1 MNNLFNK
8 LIYFFK
14 VVKFYV
20 NDFFRTTSI
29 NPKNNSKKRFKNR
42 LYENTKYE
50 NARGFDHIYDDVDIS
65 DTHIYDEISD
75 IQTDKLEK
83 HLYDNFNRY
92 DNLRYSNHIYDE
104 VDEAFIKNYYQ
115 SSDNKRELSE
125 ILYKSKIDE
134 NNVKLS
140 KDQKTFTLKHSN
152 NHLNE
157 SRC

>member
-29 NPKNNSKKRFKNR
+29 NPKNNSKKGFKNR

-50 NARGFDHIYDDVDIS
+50 NARGFDPIYDDVDIS

-104 VDEAFIKNYYQ
+104 VNEAFNKNYYQ

-134 NNVKLS
+134 KNVKLS

-152 NHLNE
+152 SHLNE

>member
-1 MNNLFNK
+1 M
-8 LIYFFK
+8 
-14 VVKFYV
+14 
-20 NDFFRTTSI
+20 
-29 NPKNNSKKRFKNR
+29 
-42 LYENTKYE
+42 
-50 NARGFDHIYDDVDIS
+50 
-65 DTHIYDEISD
+65 
-75 IQTDKLEK
+75 EK

-104 VDEAFIKNYYQ
+104 VDEAFNKNYYQ
-115 SSDNKRELSE
+115 SSDNKRKLSE

>member
-29 NPKNNSKKRFKNR
+29 NPKNNSKKGFKNR

-50 NARGFDHIYDDVDIS
+50 NARGFD
-65 DTHIYDEISD
+65 HIYDEISD

-104 VDEAFIKNYYQ
+104 VDEAFNKNYYQ
-115 SSDNKRELSE
+115 SSDNKRKLSE